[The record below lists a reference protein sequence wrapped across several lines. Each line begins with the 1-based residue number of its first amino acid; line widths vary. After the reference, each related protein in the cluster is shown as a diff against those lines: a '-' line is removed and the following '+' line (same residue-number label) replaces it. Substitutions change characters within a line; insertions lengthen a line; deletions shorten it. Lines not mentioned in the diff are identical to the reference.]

1 MATAVLSAPRVC
13 FSARGEMRCCG
24 RHHLLRPGCF
34 RLLRPSGLAASS
46 PGTATHRE
54 ERTQDRIGRLLMQH
68 TRLQAIAQAVCKRQE
83 RYQRTTLLFDQLARL
98 LVQGLPIA
106 PELLAR
112 RLHRELDE
120 VRSILRAH
128 PELEYDAQGN
138 LVGSGLTLV
147 PTAHQLQVEQRI
159 LFAWCAFDTLTYP
172 VGLHLSAQV
181 TSRCPVTGRSIHL
194 TVTPEQVLDLDPAEA
209 QVSLIVDVAAGCC
222 HNVPGGVCNY
232 GHFFSSRETATQLQA
247 AHRQAVVLSVEE
259 ACPVVQMCGVKA
271 NASHC

>member
-1 MATAVLSAPRVC
+1 
-13 FSARGEMRCCG
+13 
-24 RHHLLRPGCF
+24 
-34 RLLRPSGLAASS
+34 
-46 PGTATHRE
+46 
-54 ERTQDRIGRLLMQH
+54 MQH

-147 PTAHQLQVEQRI
+147 PTAHQFQVEQRT
-159 LFAWCAFDTLTYP
+159 LFAWCAFDALSYP
-172 VGLHLSAQV
+172 VELHLSVQV
-181 TSRCPVTGRSIHL
+181 TSRCPVTASSIHL
-194 TVTPEQVLDLDPAEA
+194 TVTPEQVLDLDPGEA
-209 QVSLIVDVAAGCC
+209 QVSLVVDEAAARCY
-222 HNVPGGVCNY
+222 NVREDVCNY
-232 GHFFSSRETATQLQA
+232 GHFFASHEAATQWQA
-247 AHRQAVVLSVEE
+247 EHPHALILSVEE
-259 ACPVVQMCGVKA
+259 AYQVGKLVEGYRFRDA
-271 NASHC
+271 ES